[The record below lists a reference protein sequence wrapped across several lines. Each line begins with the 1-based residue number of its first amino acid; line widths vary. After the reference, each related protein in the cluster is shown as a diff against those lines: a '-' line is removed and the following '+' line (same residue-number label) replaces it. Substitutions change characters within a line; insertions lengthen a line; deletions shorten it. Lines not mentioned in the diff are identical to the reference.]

1 MLLGRDLM
9 DHASTGPGRITAD
22 CPRAVPAGRRASP
35 VLLAAR
41 VTIGSTVRPVF
52 GKGRAVGEDF
62 VIDMVIE
69 VDSRGID
76 VDALARQIT
85 VPGVEVLRTSG
96 RGMIWVTALVTADGE
111 AAAINSVQDQ
121 VLPELSDGSRVVVVT
136 AVTSAPL
143 GDLYARLDP
152 VLADHELDRLDL
164 IDLVEATVWMR
175 DDVAHVRTARS
186 LDRTA

>member
-1 MLLGRDLM
+1 M
-9 DHASTGPGRITAD
+9 
-22 CPRAVPAGRRASP
+22 
-35 VLLAAR
+35 
-41 VTIGSTVRPVF
+41 
-52 GKGRAVGEDF
+52 GEDF

-96 RGMIWVTALVTADGE
+96 RGMIWVTALVTAEGE
-111 AAAINSVQDQ
+111 TAAIRTVQEQ
-121 VLPELSDGSRVVVVT
+121 VLRQLSDGSRVVVVT

-143 GDLYARLDP
+143 GDLYARLDT

-164 IDLVEATVWMR
+164 IDLVEATVWVR
-175 DDVAHVRTARS
+175 DDVADVRSVKPRTIRS
-186 LDRTA
+186 SA